1 MTERAAQ
8 LEEENLRLE
17 EVLERNT
24 RIFAELLSN
33 GDAGITLTGPDRRIV
48 KVIKGL
54 SGVDPGTLA
63 GQPIESLAIAE
74 DRQQILDAY
83 RELLEGRC
91 EKIKILVRVPLADG
105 TIALFGATLTDML
118 DNPNIQGILWNYS
131 TCPFLEQQF
140 VAGPAR

>member
-1 MTERAAQ
+1 MIPKPIPNSARSENEMELQRMTERAAQ

-54 SGVDPGTLA
+54 SGVDPARSPGSRSNRSRLRRTGNRFWMPTGNYWKA
-63 GQPIESLAIAE
+63 GAKKS
-74 DRQQILDAY
+74 
-83 RELLEGRC
+83 
-91 EKIKILVRVPLADG
+91 K
-105 TIALFGATLTDML
+105 F
-118 DNPNIQGILWNYS
+118 W
-131 TCPFLEQQF
+131 
-140 VAGPAR
+140 